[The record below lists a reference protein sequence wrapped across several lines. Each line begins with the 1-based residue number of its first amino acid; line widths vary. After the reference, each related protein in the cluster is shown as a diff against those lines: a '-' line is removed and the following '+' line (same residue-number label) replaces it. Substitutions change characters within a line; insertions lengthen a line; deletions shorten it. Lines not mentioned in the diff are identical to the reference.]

1 MSMSVR
7 NERKK
12 LHKAAPYGRKVSLIP
27 SPVNSPGTSPRGS
40 LTGNAG
46 NNKKSPPKN
55 KTAMTL
61 SLGPGAAT
69 AGLRKRPSMVLGASQ
84 MGNTSLPPWK

>member
-27 SPVNSPGTSPRGS
+27 SPVHSPGTSPRGS
-40 LTGNAG
+40 LTGN
-46 NNKKSPPKN
+46 NKKSPPKS

-84 MGNTSLPPWK
+84 IGNTSLPPWK